1 MPTTPRLPRVRLRKK
16 LARAIAG
23 GHPWIFRD
31 ALREPGELEDGAVVL
46 VVDDGGRVL
55 GRGFWTRGTPLA
67 VRMLTTDRKDDLA
80 ALVRDRLTVA
90 LARRLAVIDRTQT
103 NAFRWVHG
111 EADRL
116 PGVHLDVYADL
127 GALRFDGAG
136 ARAFYRDLAPLV
148 MEAGAALGLTAVI
161 ERRQGPRGGRGSG
174 AAAERVGSGDGQGDG
189 EAEAEAT
196 VALVG
201 TPPSGTRE
209 VREHGLLFEVDVV
222 HGQKGGL
229 FLDQRDNRA
238 RVAAMAR
245 GRRVLN
251 LFGYT
256 GGFSVHAA
264 AAGATAT
271 TTVDLSPGAV
281 AAARRN
287 FQRNRLPAG
296 APHELVATDAFA
308 FLEAAAA
315 AGRRWDLV
323 ISDPP
328 SFAPSQRALPAA
340 LRAYTRL
347 HRLCAAVV
355 APGGW
360 LCAASC
366 SSHVTE
372 AAFLAT
378 VEGGCRQSGRRFS
391 ARESHGA
398 GPDHPVADFFPEGR
412 YLKFIVGT
420 VT

>member
-1 MPTTPRLPRVRLRKK
+1 VAPRLPRVQLRKK

-31 ALREPGELEDGAVVL
+31 ALRDPGELDDGAVVL
-46 VVDDGGRVL
+46 VVDDAGRAL
-55 GRGFWTRGTPLA
+55 GRGFWTRAAPLA
-67 VRMLTTDRKDDLA
+67 VRMLTTDRNDDLA
-80 ALVRDRLTVA
+80 ALVPDRLTAA
-90 LARRLAVIDRTQT
+90 LERRLAVIDRAQT

-116 PGVHLDVYADL
+116 PGVHLDVYADI

-136 ARAFYRDLAPLV
+136 ARAFYAELASHV
-148 MEAGAALGLTAVI
+148 MQAGAALGLTAVV
-161 ERRQGPRGGRGSG
+161 ERRRGPRGGHSSKGQ
-174 AAAERVGSGDGQGDG
+174 ADGDDDG
-189 EAEAEAT
+189 EAQAET
-196 VALVG
+196 TLVLAG

-209 VREHGLLFEVDVV
+209 VREHGLLFEVDLV

-264 AAGATAT
+264 AAGAAAT

-296 APHELVATDAFA
+296 APHEFVAADAFT

-347 HRLCAAVV
+347 HRLCAAVA
-355 APGGW
+355 APGGV

-372 AAFLAT
+372 AAFVAT
-378 VEGGCRQSGRRFS
+378 VEAGCGQSGRRFIR
-391 ARESHGA
+391 RESHGA

-412 YLKFIVGT
+412 YLKFVVGT

>member
-1 MPTTPRLPRVRLRKK
+1 MPRVRLRKK

-31 ALREPGELEDGAVVL
+31 ALRDPDDLDDGAVVL
-46 VVDDGGRVL
+46 VVDDGGRAL
-55 GRGFWTRGTPLA
+55 GRGFWTRATPLA
-67 VRMLTTDRKDDLA
+67 VRMLTTDRKDDPA
-80 ALVRDRLTVA
+80 ALVRDRLAAA
-90 LARRLAVIDRTQT
+90 LARRLTFIDRART

-116 PGVHLDVYADL
+116 PGVHLDVYADV

-136 ARAFYRDLAPLV
+136 ARAFYRDLGPLV
-148 MEAGAALGLTAVI
+148 MEAGAALGLTAVV
-161 ERRQGPRGGRGSG
+161 ERRRGPRGGRGSSAHADREG
-174 AAAERVGSGDGQGDG
+174 DSEGYAADQAEGD
-189 EAEAEAT
+189 AT
-196 VALVG
+196 LTLVG

-209 VREHGLLFEVDVV
+209 VREHGLLFEVDLV

-264 AAGATAT
+264 AAGAAAT

-287 FQRNRLPAG
+287 FERNHLPPG
-296 APHELVATDAFA
+296 APHEFVATDAFA
-308 FLEAAAA
+308 FLEAAAV

-355 APGGW
+355 APGGV

-378 VEGGCRQSGRRFS
+378 VEGGCRQNGRLFVP
-391 ARESHGA
+391 RESHGA

-412 YLKFIVGT
+412 YLKFVVGT
-420 VT
+420 VS